1 MTPTGPGTIRIDRR
15 SGSSENVVWVH
26 LDNFDI
32 DGVTLKTEHRNALTR
47 WFSHNMVES
56 GGLIIPVDRIWVFLR
71 GYASRTGDT
80 GHNLQL
86 SRERVSNVRSF
97 LNAYV
102 SDSHITGLEHV
113 GEAWSHREIEE
124 DEQFR
129 SVEVIMRPENRPPGG
144 SPPGFIY
151 DRFRMRAKLG
161 DAGDAAAVGSAL
173 ADLPGGLGAT
183 VLHIQIQNRT
193 THAIQNYVFVSA
205 QATAG
210 LAVPIS
216 ASEDEYGDWVNFRTR
231 SRHHVA
237 LSEFEGDASF
247 GSMVS
252 VQIGTYSP
260 GESLG
265 MGQSYFVFQSD
276 HLRSVDNYVTV
287 LPRTIVLPMPENLG
301 LGFSLISMSAFGR
314 LVVWH

>member
-1 MTPTGPGTIRIDRR
+1 MIRTGPGTIRLDHR
-15 SGSSENVVWVH
+15 SSAASNVVWVH

-32 DGVTLKTEHRNALTR
+32 DGVILKTEHRNALER
-47 WFSHNMVES
+47 WFSHNTVVS

-71 GYASRTGDT
+71 GYASRTGDAE
-80 GHNLQL
+80 HNLEL
-86 SRERVSNVRSF
+86 SSARVANVRSF
-97 LNAYV
+97 LNAHV
-102 SDSHITGLEHV
+102 SDSHITGMEHV
-113 GEAWSHREIEE
+113 GERWSHREIEE

-129 SVEVIMRPENRPPGG
+129 SVEVIMRTENRPPEP

-161 DAGDAAAVGSAL
+161 EAGDGAAVGSAL

-183 VLHIQIQNRT
+183 FLHIQIQNRS
-193 THAIQNYVFVSA
+193 THDIQNYIFVSA
-205 QATAG
+205 QVTAG

-216 ASEDEYGDWVNFRTR
+216 GSRDEFGDWVNFRTR

-237 LSEFEGDASF
+237 LTEFEGDASF

-265 MGQSYFVFQSD
+265 MGESYFVFQSN
-276 HLRSVDNYVTV
+276 HLHSIESYVTV
-287 LPRTIVLPMPENLG
+287 LPRTIVLPMPENAG

-314 LVVWH
+314 LILWH